1 MCHDSIASEPDTI
14 WDALHDDDIQK
25 EALETCHPI
34 LTRKLN
40 VDILQPLLQRK
51 QLLTVYDCQYLQ
63 SDSRT
68 HEEKAEYLVKNLPRK
83 QKRWFQSFL
92 WCLKQ
97 STSGTGHDMIYEV
110 LISKYDELRTTKKL
124 AIDSNNIRK
133 EVISIYALL

>member
-1 MCHDSIASEPDTI
+1 MCSFFSELDTI

-40 VDILQPLLQRK
+40 ADILQPLLQRK

-68 HEEKAEYLVKNLPRK
+68 HEEKTEYLVKILPRK

-92 WCLKQ
+92 WCLNQ
-97 STSGTGHDMIYEV
+97 STNGTGHDMIYEV
-110 LISKYDELRTTKKL
+110 LVSKYEELKTSKKL
-124 AIDSNNIRK
+124 AIDGNNVRK
-133 EVISIYALL
+133 EVISTYVLL